1 MTVDEAKRLL
11 YEAKLIWYI
20 TEVRDASPR
29 GTVLDQ
35 TPGETEGLVDR
46 EWEVV
51 VMLTVSGGDSYGD
64 DETTDTD
71 VPDIPDIPDTPDS
84 TEETD
89 IPVTPDETGEPEQD
103 ATEPLP
109 ETTDA

>member
-1 MTVDEAKRLL
+1 M
-11 YEAKLIWYI
+11 
-20 TEVRDASPR
+20 
-29 GTVLDQ
+29 LDQ
-35 TPGETEGLVDR
+35 TPRETEGLVDR

-51 VMLTVSGGDSYGD
+51 VMLTVSGGAGYGD

-71 VPDIPDIPDTPDS
+71 VPDTPDVPDTSDS

-89 IPVTPDETGEPEQD
+89 TPATPDETGEPEPD

-109 ETTDA
+109 EATDA